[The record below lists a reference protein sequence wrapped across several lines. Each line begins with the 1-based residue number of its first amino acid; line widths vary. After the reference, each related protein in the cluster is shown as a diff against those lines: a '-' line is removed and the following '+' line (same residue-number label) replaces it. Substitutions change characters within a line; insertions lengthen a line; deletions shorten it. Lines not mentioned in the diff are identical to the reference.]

1 VSKKAGEADAAFY
14 ARALRERF
22 GLFIVRGSLRDN
34 DDDDDDDAGS
44 PR

>member
-1 VSKKAGEADAAFY
+1 MRRFTPERYGSVSAY
-14 ARALRERF
+14 
-22 GLFIVRGSLRDN
+22 IVRGSLRDN